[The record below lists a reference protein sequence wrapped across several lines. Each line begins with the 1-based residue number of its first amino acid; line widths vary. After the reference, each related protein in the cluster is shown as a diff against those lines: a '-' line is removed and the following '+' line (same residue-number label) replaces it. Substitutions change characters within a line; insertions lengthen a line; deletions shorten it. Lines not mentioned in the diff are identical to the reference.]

1 MRRAEAGGATGARRR
16 RGRPRAGVVAGA
28 LSVTLSV
35 TLSLALAL
43 ALSLAPAGTA
53 ATSRP
58 RAGDDVTD
66 ARTRARAI
74 AAQVVALQP
83 RVRAA
88 RAAYDEALGGLA
100 SAVTTDVGASAR
112 LDAAEQEAAAARTRR
127 EGRMRA
133 LYKAGGPALL
143 YASVLDARSEVVAR
157 MRSRLRGVDFG
168 TNVRRNLTAVLT
180 ELLPLDHRRA
190 VETRIH
196 LAFATRAATTPALA
210 DIQRGAL
217 DEIHRALTEA
227 FELAW
232 GSRVSRTRCALA
244 AHAALAAADGLA
256 LHAVSSGGWLSA
268 RRQSA
273 TLGLALDALV
283 SVGRPGAS
291 AGGPTTGDPG

>member
-1 MRRAEAGGATGARRR
+1 MMLAVTHESSPPRREAEITEALLHIVAE
-16 RGRPRAGVVAGA
+16 RGLEQVSVREVAAGA
-28 LSVTLSV
+28 KVSIGTVQHYYPTKEKM
-35 TLSLALAL
+35 LA
-43 ALSLAPAGTA
+43 
-53 ATSRP
+53 
-58 RAGDDVTD
+58 
-66 ARTRARAI
+66 
-74 AAQVVALQP
+74 
-83 RVRAA
+83 
-88 RAAYDEALGGLA
+88 AAYG
-100 SAVTTDVGASAR
+100 
-112 LDAAEQEAAAARTRR
+112 
-127 EGRMRA
+127 
-133 LYKAGGPALL
+133 
-143 YASVLDARSEVVAR
+143 EVVAR
-157 MRSRLRGVDFG
+157 IRSRLRGVDFG